1 MTTPPAE
8 RDCAE
13 ARQQDIAADR
23 ARANIFFIRSRK
35 HAKIAIISDSSAL
48 LPAATDNQ
56 QICPDIM
63 RSLPDT
69 LSLMRINSLNY
80 ENLKGLSSVRVNDR
94 YRIEF
99 EEYVVDGQSIANNL
113 EPFRPHRP
121 ESDEFCKI
129 SPVTACMADCLEH
142 NAPKSPQKHRLRSAQ
157 ELQATDNWMFT
168 RKARAQVISSAR
180 HGTLCSGGSGD
191 PPEREIPPQARK
203 PAETASQPRRNRLT
217 R

>member
-1 MTTPPAE
+1 MSGYNEESTGHIILDEDKLFELRGCPVLLFEKDRSGYLTE
-8 RDCAE
+8 KE
-13 ARQQDIAADR
+13 GQDRPGR
-23 ARANIFFIRSRK
+23 AVKEFLTNFKTAS
-35 HAKIAIISDSSAL
+35 
-48 LPAATDNQ
+48 
-56 QICPDIM
+56 
-63 RSLPDT
+63 
-69 LSLMRINSLNY
+69 
-80 ENLKGLSSVRVNDR
+80 KGLSSVRVNDR

-121 ESDEFCKI
+121 GSDEFCKI
-129 SPVTACMADCLEH
+129 GPVTACMADCLEH

-180 HGTLCSGGSGD
+180 HGALCSGGSGD
-191 PPEREIPPQARK
+191 PPEREIPPQVRE
-203 PAETASQPRRNRLT
+203 PAETASQPRRNHLT